1 MSKMAT
7 VSKCHP
13 MDGSVRNSVSASGVL
28 SLNGYRPV
36 VAAFLNPILCGTAG
50 SLGWVFVGQPM
61 DTVKV
66 RLQSTGGSAYATAI
80 RDLFREGGVKA
91 FYRGG
96 MMEFY
101 LAMCA
106 GCMKMPFYTHF
117 REKVLPNSWGDSS
130 VAKAKRASWGSG
142 DIGKIAALGFVSG
155 LFFSLVFTP
164 LEALKC
170 RLQMTPEGASSVQ
183 RLRAAY
189 QMGSVFNGTSATVL
203 RCAPGNAI
211 YFTTWEVSK
220 VCAEQ
225 AGLPTVMVRLVGGGM
240 AGFAFWTLVHPIDCV
255 KTRMQTSP
263 SWSPSATSFT
273 EAAGELYAAHG
284 VRGFTKGL
292 LSSSIR
298 SFPASAAFLA
308 NYDMVHSYLTS

>member
-1 MSKMAT
+1 MSNMAT
-7 VSKCHP
+7 VSKCAP
-13 MDGSVRNSVSASGVL
+13 IDGSVRSSVSSSSVL
-28 SLNGYRPV
+28 TLGYRPAI
-36 VAAFLNPILCGTAG
+36 AAFLNPILCGTAG
-50 SLGWVFVGQPM
+50 SLGWVLVGQPL

-66 RLQSTGGSAYATAI
+66 RLQTGSSAYPTAI

-96 MMEFY
+96 MMEFN

-117 REKVLPNSWGDSS
+117 REKILPNSWGDSCI
-130 VAKAKRASWGSG
+130 ARARRASWSNS
-142 DIGKIAALGFVSG
+142 DIGKIAVLGFVSG

-170 RLQMTPEGASSVQ
+170 RLQVTPEGASSVQ

-211 YFTTWEVSK
+211 YFATWEVSK
-220 VCAEQ
+220 VRAEQ
-225 AGLPTVMVRLVGGGM
+225 AGLPTFMVRLFGGGM
-240 AGFAFWTLVHPIDCV
+240 AGFAFWTLVHPVDCV

-263 SWSPSATSFT
+263 SWSPSSTSFT
-273 EAAGELYAAHG
+273 EAASELYAASG

-308 NYDMVHSYLTS
+308 SYDTVHSYLC